1 MEYRSIPEVAERW
14 GISRVTVRRMIRR
27 GDLPAIRIGTG
38 AGVLRVPASAV
49 EEYEAQRLAGDA
61 Q

>member
-1 MEYRSIPEVAERW
+1 MEHFTITALADHWGVAP
-14 GISRVTVRRMIRR
+14 VTIRRMIRR
-27 GDLPAIRIGTG
+27 GDLPAIRIGSG